1 MNGSMFLPAV
11 AEPLSTPL
19 KKRRVLLVDT
29 STAKRDLRA
38 ETMRRL
44 GIEVDCA
51 ANIDEAREWWRADLY
66 KLVLIDMSNGLG
78 NPDQFCEDMR
88 RASPPQQ
95 LAFLVG
101 KPDYLADSPGVDEQ
115 PLVQSSNGDG
125 LVADLSAAISAKV
138 GHLPQRWGIQEACQ
152 RIAATRSMLNAR
164 SQAAR
169 EKPAP
174 PRDPETR
181 YSKPTAAWSR
191 ILPELKK
198 EEMQ

>member
-101 KPDYLADSPGVDEQ
+101 KPKYLADSPGLDEQ
-115 PLVQSSNGDG
+115 SPVQHSYDQAMAAN
-125 LVADLSAAISAKV
+125 LSAAISAEV
-138 GHLPQRWGIQEACQ
+138 RDLPQ
-152 RIAATRSMLNAR
+152 
-164 SQAAR
+164 
-169 EKPAP
+169 
-174 PRDPETR
+174 
-181 YSKPTAAWSR
+181 
-191 ILPELKK
+191 
-198 EEMQ
+198 